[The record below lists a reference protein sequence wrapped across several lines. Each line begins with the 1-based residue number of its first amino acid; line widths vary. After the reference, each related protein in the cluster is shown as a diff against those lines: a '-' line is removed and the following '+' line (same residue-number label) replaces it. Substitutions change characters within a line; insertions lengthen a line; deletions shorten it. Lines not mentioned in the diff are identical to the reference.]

1 MIMPAGRSNFEQNE
15 RIGFK
20 YHTDETETMRTFLRD
35 NETLIKDLVKSIEY
49 GRYKSI
55 KNDVSQLT
63 KELKSFGSKV
73 DKLLRDIALN
83 EGRTAEEIDIGM
95 TQMNGSVQDLKGKI
109 ANHEQTLNTKE
120 REMKS
125 IDESWSANFEEH
137 LTITYREKYKI
148 RAMLNEAAL
157 NVVVMATMDRITTF
171 VCTFGDE
178 WKKYDDGKIYIG
190 ELIEVVT
197 K

>member
-1 MIMPAGRSNFEQNE
+1 VRSNFEQSE

-20 YHTDETETMRTFLRD
+20 YPTDETETMRTFLRD
-35 NETLIKDLVKSIEY
+35 NETLLKDLVNSNEY

-95 TQMNGSVQDLKGKI
+95 IQMNGSVQ
-109 ANHEQTLNTKE
+109 NY
-120 REMKS
+120 
-125 IDESWSANFEEH
+125 F
-137 LTITYREKYKI
+137 YP
-148 RAMLNEAAL
+148 RALS
-157 NVVVMATMDRITTF
+157 
-171 VCTFGDE
+171 C
-178 WKKYDDGKIYIG
+178 
-190 ELIEVVT
+190 
-197 K
+197 